1 MYDLNTCFNTCQMA
15 TRIQSLEPWNGLS
28 PALDSWIE
36 RLEEYFVMEDVE
48 TDRKRVA
55 ALLSFIGEHGY
66 EIIKGLTSPNLPNS
80 KSYATLKTTL
90 TSHICPKHIV
100 MVDRH
105 KFNQISQGIRSVTEY
120 LSELRKAAEHC
131 KFGEFYDQALRDRF
145 ICGLKNDSIRKA
157 LLSEDSDLSLNNAY
171 TKALAREQAASDSRT
186 IGGSLES
193 AVSANTTSS
202 TKKGIPAWKSGKH
215 DGKKK
220 SSPGATCR
228 FCKLKLT
235 TSKCTEKFC
244 KTVCFVCK
252 KTGHAK
258 KNCFQ
263 NKSRNNSNVKY
274 TEYDSDSNND
284 VSILH
289 YVDSF
294 YDLHNVDSKP
304 LINVFVNSS
313 PIEMELDTGS
323 QLTIVSRS
331 ILNGIPNLRLRPSQR
346 VIRVANGGLVKNVS
360 ECSVNVKLNGVE
372 YPNLIIH
379 VVEGPFPSLFGR
391 DWIRVI
397 FGENWLNRFIARHV
411 ETRRKEVRSPQV
423 TRGTVSEQYP
433 QVKLSYCKGTVSEQ
447 LPQVKASS
455 SVVSVTEN
463 SVTAFFE
470 KVKESKIF
478 DSEVGVVKDF
488 EAELQV
494 TQDARPVFRKARTV
508 SYVLREGVKT
518 DLRRQEKEGLLVKVD
533 HSKYASPIVTV
544 KKPDGALRICGDYKG
559 TVNPQLDTKQYPL
572 PTNEECFYP
581 LRGGQKFTQLDIR
594 QAYNQITLS
603 ESARRML
610 TLNTP
615 LGLYE
620 PTRLPYGVSSATAI
634 FQEKMDKTLFG
645 IPMTVCRVDDIC
657 ISGQTPEEHM
667 HNVALVVKR
676 LEESGFRCRLDKCR
690 FYVDQ
695 VTYLGHKVAASGI
708 YPLEDKVETIK
719 KASYPQNMSQLTSFL
734 GAINYYARFI
744 QNMSALA
751 EPLNRLRAKGVKWEF
766 GDEQKAA
773 FDRLKAALSSDTVLV
788 QYDPSLPVKIDT
800 DASQAGL
807 GAVISHMMPDGTE
820 RPIEFASRS
829 LNKAEKNY
837 GQIEKEAL
845 SLVWGV
851 KKFHRYVYAREFE
864 LVTDHKPLLFLLGEK
879 KEIPEHSQARIQRW
893 ALLLSSYRYKL
904 RFRCTSNH
912 CNADICSRFPLPSEV
927 DNSGLQEIIEF
938 SGRQVTNVFL
948 TSLSYEEKP
957 LINHHVISKYTSTDR
972 ILSKVIRYVHDGWIH
987 NVTPELQPYHA
998 KKNELSVEQNCLLW
1012 GARVIVPERLRTDV
1026 LDLIHACHPGIV
1038 SMKSLARSY
1047 VWWPRLCDDIETI
1060 SKHCEAC
1067 QQNQRKP
1074 PRTTP
1079 HPWTPANNPWERI
1092 HIDFAQLFDR
1102 QWLIVVDAYSKY
1114 PEIVDMGHNTTSAA
1128 TVRELRKT
1136 FSTYGLPRVC
1146 VSDNGPQLVSE
1157 EIEEFFRKNGI
1168 EHITIPPYSPYCNG
1182 LAERMV
1188 QTWKGA
1194 MKKMNLVDK
1203 DRGKN
1208 LASWLLSYR
1217 NTPHSTTR
1225 QCPSTLMFG
1234 RPTRTRLSLLF
1245 PSKSTNSKQEQAIID
1260 KGKYRE
1266 FQVGDKVRYRD
1277 VRNKSWHEGVVKLKE
1292 GSKVYIV
1299 EGAAG
1304 EVRKHVDQ
1312 IIDRYDSPSIT
1323 LPDKSNDIVPTPVI
1337 PTGLNDL
1344 LAKPDTVTAS
1354 PDIEHDITEHWPK
1367 PNQTDIALYPV
1378 TRSSSRISKQPEKLT
1393 YEKLGG

>member
-1 MYDLNTCFNTCQMA
+1 MA
-15 TRIQSLEPWNGLS
+15 TKLNSLDPWNGQANS
-28 PALDSWIE
+28 LDSWIE
-36 RLEEYFVMEDVE
+36 RLEEYFVMEDFTAE
-48 TDRKRVA
+48 MDRKRVA
-55 ALLSFIGEHGY
+55 TLLSFVGEHGY
-66 EIIKGLTSPNLPNS
+66 EIIKSLTSPDKPNS
-80 KSYATLKTTL
+80 KDYATLKKTL
-90 TSHICPKHIV
+90 SDHICPKHIV

-105 KFNQISQGIRSVTEY
+105 KFNQISQGGHSVTDY

-131 KFGEFYDQALRDRF
+131 DFGTFYDQALRDRF
-145 ICGLKNDSIRKA
+145 ICGLREDSIRKA
-157 LLSEDSDLSLNNAY
+157 LLSTEKDLKLSEAY
-171 TKALAREQAASDSRT
+171 TTALAREQAASDSKA
-186 IGGSLES
+186 IGGSLDS
-193 AVSANTTSS
+193 AVGVHGTSS
-202 TKKGIPAWKSGKH
+202 YKKGGPAWKSGNPG
-215 DGKKK
+215 DKKK
-220 SSPGATCR
+220 SSSSGATCR

-235 TSKCTEKFC
+235 TSKCTDKFC

-263 NKSRNNSNVKY
+263 NKFKNPNVKY
-274 TEYDSDSNND
+274 TDFDDNSDSNNE

-294 YDLHNVDSKP
+294 YSSHNVDSKP
-304 LINVFVNSS
+304 LINIFVNSS

-331 ILNGIPNLRLRPSQR
+331 ILNGIPNIISRPSQR
-346 VIRVANGGLVKNVS
+346 VIRVANGDLVKNVS
-360 ECSVNVKLNGVE
+360 ECSVTIKLDGVE
-372 YPNLIIH
+372 YPNLKIH

-391 DWIRVI
+391 DWIRVL
-397 FGENWLNRFIARHV
+397 FGENWLNRFIKRHV
-411 ETRRKEVRSPQV
+411 ETRRQEVRSED
-423 TRGTVSEQYP
+423 RSAYCKETVSEQFP
-433 QVKLSYCKGTVSEQ
+433 QEDLSYSHRDTVSEQ
-447 LPQVKASS
+447 FPHGIVK
-455 SVVSVTEN
+455 EN
-463 SVTAFFE
+463 SVSAFFD
-470 KVKESKIF
+470 KVKKSVIF
-478 DSEVGVVKDF
+478 DTGVGVVKDF
-488 EAELQV
+488 EAELHV
-494 TQDARPVFRKARTV
+494 KQDARPVFRKARTV
-508 SYVLREGVKT
+508 SYALREGVKT
-518 DLRRQEKEGLLVKVD
+518 ELRRQEKEGLLVKVD

-559 TVNPQLDTKQYPL
+559 TVNPLLDTKQYPL
-572 PTNEECFYP
+572 PTNEECFHP

-594 QAYNQITLS
+594 QAYNQITMS
-603 ESARRML
+603 ESARKML

-615 LGLYE
+615 LGLFE

-657 ISGQTPEEHM
+657 ISGKTPEEHT

-695 VTYLGHKVAASGI
+695 VTYLGHKVTASGI

-719 KASYPQNMSQLTSFL
+719 KASYPQNISQLTSFL
-734 GAINYYARFI
+734 GALNYYAKFI

-788 QYDPSLPVKIDT
+788 QYNPNLPVKIDT

-851 KKFHRYVYAREFE
+851 KKFHRYVYARDFE
-864 LVTDHKPLLFLLGEK
+864 LVTDHKPLLFLLGEN

-893 ALLLSSYRYKL
+893 ALLLSSYRYRLK
-904 RFRCTSNH
+904 FRCTSNH

-927 DNSGLQEIIEF
+927 DNSGLQEITEF

-948 TSLSYEEKP
+948 ASLSYEEKP
-957 LINHHVISKYTSTDR
+957 LINHQIISKYTSTDK
-972 ILSKVIRYVHDGWIH
+972 ILSKVIRFVHDGWTH
-987 NVTPELQPYHA
+987 DVTPELQPFHV
-998 KKNELSVEQNCLLW
+998 KRNELSVEQNCLLW
-1012 GARVIVPERLRTDV
+1012 GARVVVPERLRTDV
-1026 LDLIHACHPGIV
+1026 LNLIHACHPGIV
-1038 SMKSLARSY
+1038 SMKSLSRSY
-1047 VWWPRLCDDIETI
+1047 VWWPGLCEDIERI

-1067 QQNQRKP
+1067 QENQRKP
-1074 PRTTP
+1074 PRTAP
-1079 HPWTPANNPWERI
+1079 HPWTPATSPWERI

-1102 QWLIVVDAYSKY
+1102 QWLIIVDAYSKY
-1114 PEIVDMGHNTTSAA
+1114 PDIVDMGHNTTSAA
-1128 TVRELRKT
+1128 TIRELRKT

-1168 EHITIPPYSPYCNG
+1168 DHITIPPYSPYCNG

-1194 MKKMNLVDK
+1194 MKKMNQVDK

-1208 LASWLLSYR
+1208 LAAWLLSYR
-1217 NTPHSTTR
+1217 NTPHTTTR

-1234 RPTRTRLSLLF
+1234 RPTRTRLSLLY
-1245 PSKSTNSKQEQAIID
+1245 PSKSTNAKQEQAVID
-1260 KGKYRE
+1260 KDRYRE

-1277 VRNKSWHEGVVKLKE
+1277 VRNQSWHEGVVKLKE
-1292 GSKVYIV
+1292 GSKVYVI
-1299 EGAAG
+1299 EGTNG

-1312 IIDRYDSPSIT
+1312 LITRYDSPSIK
-1323 LPDKSNDIVPTPVI
+1323 LPEKSNDLKPTINLPPVNLPESNI
-1337 PTGLNDL
+1337 PTGLDL
-1344 LAKPDTVTAS
+1344 LNKPDIVS
-1354 PDIEHDITEHWPK
+1354 PSPGTEHRITEHRPT
-1367 PNQTDIALYPV
+1367 PSQTEVAQPV
-1378 TRSSSRISKQPEKLT
+1378 TRSSSRVSKPPERLS
-1393 YEKLGG
+1393 YQKLGGN